1 MWAIFRKS
9 DGTIVSFSADTE
21 VEIDKEKALKE
32 AVQGLAGSKNVNDYD
47 AIEVKD
53 REKIRSLA
61 RSVGRGAVRVKTGA
75 GGRLD
80 VQDESPDSASLVITT
95 NAQQFHPVDNV
106 PLIPADGS
114 SFLVVTV
121 QKVNDQGQPL
131 SRPSVDNDVVWLRI
145 DHGTLR
151 DDTEIPQSIRS
162 VTLANGTARFRVY
175 SEAARRLATVQM
187 LTANRELQAGG
198 LRVEFI

>member
-1 MWAIFRKS
+1 MWAIFQKS
-9 DGTIVSFSADTE
+9 DGTIVSFSADAE

-47 AIEVKD
+47 AFQVQD

-75 GGRLD
+75 GGKLD
-80 VQDESPDSASLVITT
+80 LEDDSPDRASLLITT
-95 NAQQFHPVDNV
+95 NAQQFHPVDSV

-114 SFLVVTV
+114 SFLVVTL
-121 QKVNDQGQPL
+121 QKVNEQGQPL
-131 SRPSVDNDVVWLRI
+131 NRPSVDNDVIWLRI

-151 DDTEIPQSIRS
+151 DDSEIPQSIRS

-175 SEAARRLATVQM
+175 SEAARRLATIQM
-187 LTANRELQAGG
+187 LSANRELQAGG

>member
-9 DGTIVSFSADTE
+9 DGMIVSLSADTE

-32 AVQGLAGSKNVNDYD
+32 AVQGLAGSRNVNDYD

-53 REKIRSLA
+53 REKIRGVA
-61 RSVGRGAVRVKTGA
+61 RSVGRGSVKVKAGA
-75 GGRLD
+75 GGKLD
-80 VQDESPDSASLVITT
+80 VEDESPDSASLVIST
-95 NAQQFHPVDNV
+95 NAQHFHPVDNV

-114 SFLVVTV
+114 SFLVVTL

-131 SRPSVDNDVVWLRI
+131 NRQSVDNDVIWLRI

-151 DDTEIPQSIRS
+151 EDTEIPQPIRS
-162 VTLANGTARFRVY
+162 VTLAKGMARFRVY

-187 LTANRELQAGG
+187 LSTNRELQAGG